1 MSCGRRPAPRNV
13 VKWDVGRPA
22 PRPPR
27 TFAVMRSPADCVV
40 GGGVPD
46 APRRGQDPSLRC
58 KGYGVVMARLRA
70 GHARPLQTAV
80 NGSRT
85 KARPTE
91 CGKVGCRAA
100 CPQAAADVCGNE
112 KPCGLCCRGR
122 RPRRPA
128 EGSRPLPTMQRIRG
142 GNGEAAGRACPAPTD
157 CRKRVAGERGEGGR
171 QPGPFSRAEVA
182 REWAATHSPSESP
195 SPLTRPAP
203 FDKGASTSP
212 LRGFGGTPDSK
223 VEEGPMALRTDS
235 NTASV

>member
-1 MSCGRRPAPRNV
+1 MNE
-13 VKWDVGRPA
+13 
-22 PRPPR
+22 
-27 TFAVMRSPADCVV
+27 
-40 GGGVPD
+40 
-46 APRRGQDPSLRC
+46 
-58 KGYGVVMARLRA
+58 LRA
-70 GHARPLQTAV
+70 
-80 NGSRT
+80 

-157 CRKRVAGERGEGGR
+157 CRKRVADERGEGGR

-182 REWAATHSPSESP
+182 REWAAAHSPSESP

-212 LRGFGGTPDSK
+212 LRGFGGAWRRTTS
-223 VEEGPMALRTDS
+223 AASLLRKHARAVVCPAGANIARSPVSLRSTVAPRS
-235 NTASV
+235 QPRNTRI

>member
-1 MSCGRRPAPRNV
+1 MCCGRMPAPRNV

-27 TFAVMRSPADCVV
+27 TFALMRSPADCVA
-40 GGGVPD
+40 GGGVPY

-70 GHARPLQTAV
+70 GHARPLRGGV

-100 CPQAAADVCGNE
+100 CPQAAADVCVNE

-128 EGSRPLPTMQRIRG
+128 EGSSPLPTMQKIKG
-142 GNGEAAGRACPAPTD
+142 IQWQGCGPGM
-157 CRKRVAGERGEGGR
+157 
-171 QPGPFSRAEVA
+171 PGPYRL
-182 REWAATHSPSESP
+182 P
-195 SPLTRPAP
+195 
-203 FDKGASTSP
+203 
-212 LRGFGGTPDSK
+212 
-223 VEEGPMALRTDS
+223 
-235 NTASV
+235 